1 MRRFAVLSL
10 LLLVIAFGGAATAS
24 ADTVRLVRFGDPI
37 PGFGSGGPFQGT
49 LNGNS
54 IAMVCVSFD
63 RRVTLNQTWEVT
75 VNGLTASG
83 VANALYGGQADA
95 LFKYQQAA
103 FLTDQLA
110 LHPDQKADI
119 QVAIWNI
126 FNPGTPDT
134 AGSGAW
140 LALAASQNFNGYDF
154 SRFRILTPT
163 DRSRRGPQ
171 EMLTTVPEPTTML
184 LLGTGL
190 AAIGAKFRKRRRTLD
205 Q

>member
-10 LLLVIAFGGAATAS
+10 LLLVVCFGGAATAS
-24 ADTVRLVRFGDPI
+24 ADTVKLIKFGDQI

-54 IAMVCVSFD
+54 IAMVCMSFN
-63 RRVTLNQTWEVT
+63 RTVTVGQTWQ
-75 VNGLTASG
+75 VNVNALTASG
-83 VANALYGGQADA
+83 VANALYGGQANA

-103 FLTDQLA
+103 FLYDQIT
-110 LHPDQKADI
+110 LHPDSRADI

-126 FNPGTPDT
+126 FNPAITPDT
-134 AGSGAW
+134 TGSGAW
-140 LALAASQNFNGYDF
+140 LTLAASQNFTGYDF
-154 SRFRILTPT
+154 SKFRILTPL
-163 DRSRRGPQ
+163 DRSSRGPQ

-190 AAIGAKFRKRRRTLD
+190 AAIGAKFRKRRRPRV
-205 Q
+205 

>member
-10 LLLVIAFGGAATAS
+10 LLLVVCFGGAATAS
-24 ADTVRLVRFGDPI
+24 ADTVKLIKFGDQI

-49 LNGNS
+49 LNGSS
-54 IAMVCVSFD
+54 IAMVCMSFD
-63 RRVTLNQTWEVT
+63 RRVSVGQTWQVT
-75 VNGLTASG
+75 VNSLTAAG
-83 VANALYGGQADA
+83 VANALYGGQANA

-103 FLTDQLA
+103 FLYDQIS
-110 LHPDQKADI
+110 LHPDSRADI

-126 FNPGTPDT
+126 FNPAITPDT

-140 LALAASQNFNGYDF
+140 LTLAASQNFTGYDF
-154 SRFRILTPT
+154 SKFRILTPL
-163 DRSRRGPQ
+163 DRSSRGAQ

-190 AAIGAKFRKRRRTLD
+190 AAIGARFRKKRRTRA
-205 Q
+205 

>member
-10 LLLVIAFGGAATAS
+10 LLLVVCFGGAATAS
-24 ADTVRLVRFGDPI
+24 ADTVKLIKFGDPI
-37 PGFGSGGPFQGT
+37 AALGFSGPYQAT
-49 LNGNS
+49 LNGSS
-54 IAMVCVSFD
+54 ITMVCMSFD
-63 RRVTLNQTWEVT
+63 RTVREGQTWHVT
-75 VNGLTASG
+75 VNALTAEG

-110 LHPDQKADI
+110 LHAGESGDI

-140 LALAASQNFNGYDF
+140 LALAGSQDFTGYDF
-154 SRFRILTPT
+154 SNFRILTPT

-171 EMLTTVPEPTTML
+171 ENMTTVPEPTTML

-190 AAIGAKFRKRRRTLD
+190 AAIGAKLRKRRRTLEE
-205 Q
+205 